1 MLCFQDLDDNIQSE
15 LGHLARLDPDSGD
28 LDPRDC
34 FPLSSEVKAH
44 RTSLDQLRQ
53 QVRKS
58 EAAAR
63 ALDRFLMSLRTL
75 DEDIS
80 GVHGAPCSDA
90 HLLQDCSSKLAVMR
104 QSIDSLKEKA
114 PQLDLLLQGA
124 RLTVT
129 RDGAPASCLDMVAVL
144 LRRLD
149 EADNWLT
156 SQQRTV
162 QKENQNKS
170 LGLRKRMLL
179 AELGKLQESIEMQGL
194 KEPTI
199 PAIQHRCLFAVK
211 MRQQYLNLF

>member
-15 LGHLARLDPDSGD
+15 LGQLARLDPDSSD

-75 DEDIS
+75 DEDVA

-90 HLLQDCSSKLAVMR
+90 QLLQDCRSKLAVMR
-104 QSIDSLKEKA
+104 QNVDSLKEKA

-129 RDGAPASCLDMVAVL
+129 RDGAPASCLDMVTVL
-144 LRRLD
+144 LRRLEEVD
-149 EADNWLT
+149 HGLA
-156 SQQRTV
+156 SQQRTA
-162 QKENQNKS
+162 QKENQSRS

-179 AELGKLQESIEMQGL
+179 AELRKLQDSMEGQSL

-199 PAIQHRCLFAVK
+199 PAVQHR
-211 MRQQYLNLF
+211 

>member
-1 MLCFQDLDDNIQSE
+1 M
-15 LGHLARLDPDSGD
+15 ARLDPDSGD

-34 FPLSSEVKAH
+34 FPLSSEVMAH

-80 GVHGAPCSDA
+80 GVLGAPCSDA
-90 HLLQDCSSKLAVMR
+90 RLLQDCPSKLAVMR

-144 LRRLD
+144 LRRLG
-149 EADNWLT
+149 EAEDWLT

-179 AELGKLQESIEMQGL
+179 AELGKLQDSIEMQSL

-199 PAIQHRCLFAVK
+199 PAIQHRCLSAFK